1 MGLVSMVSVP
11 LQVKDEKVIGVLNC
25 FTAKPH
31 EFSETEVNLITAVAN
46 QAAVAIL
53 NTELMVKTKV
63 IQEELETRKLVE
75 RAKEVLMRKRNM
87 GGDEAHRWIQKRSMD
102 SRKSTRHIA
111 EAILLSDEI

>member
-1 MGLVSMVSVP
+1 MRKAS
-11 LQVKDEKVIGVLNC
+11 GVLNC
-25 FTAKPH
+25 FAAKPH

-87 GGDEAHRWIQKRSMD
+87 EGDEAHRWIQKRSMD
-102 SRKSTRHIA
+102 SRKSIRHIA